1 MVTQHEQLKNN
12 LSYLKLEEMN
22 NHLDETIDF
31 INSNNVSFTE
41 GLIKLTNYQIELRER
56 NMINAMVKVGNFP
69 HTKELKDFD
78 FSYQENINKEQ
89 ILDLETLRFFDNKE
103 NIIFLGS
110 SGVGKTHLATSIG
123 ITAAKNRIS
132 TYFIKCSDLIL
143 QLKRAQLENRLDSR
157 LKHFTSYG
165 VLIIDEIGYLP
176 IDRQGANLFFQLI
189 SKRYGKKSTIITT
202 NMPFSKWSDVF
213 YDATLANAVLDR
225 LLHYSNVIRITGNSY
240 RIKDKIERAKDEA
253 DKNAKNIIILITI

>member
-1 MVTQHEQLKNN
+1 MITQHEQLKNN

-41 GLIKLTNYQIELRER
+41 GLIKLTNYQIDLRER

-103 NIIFLGS
+103 NIIFLGN

-123 ITAAKNRIS
+123 ITAAKKRIS

-157 LKHFTSYG
+157 LKHFASYG

-176 IDRQGANLFFQLI
+176 IDQEDANLFFQLI
-189 SKRYGKKSTIITT
+189 DRRYEKKSTIITT
-202 NMPFSKWSDVF
+202 NINFNKWDEVF
-213 YDATLANAVLDR
+213 KDPVIASAILDR
-225 LLHYSNVIRITGNSY
+225 LLHHSHIISISGKSY
-240 RIKDKIERAKDEA
+240 RLKAYYEQLEEEKHEH
-253 DKNAKNIIILITI
+253 